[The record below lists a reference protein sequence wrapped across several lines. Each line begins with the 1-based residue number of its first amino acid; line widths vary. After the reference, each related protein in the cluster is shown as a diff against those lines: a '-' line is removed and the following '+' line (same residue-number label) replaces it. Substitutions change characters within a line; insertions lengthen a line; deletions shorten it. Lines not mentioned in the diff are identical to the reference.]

1 MANKNFADMLNKPV
15 RTNVNATETK
25 AAAEPKKA
33 AASKTT
39 VAPARAAEPVRAKGR
54 PVKDESKGKKKD
66 YCKTIN
72 IAVPKDNL
80 EQISE
85 FATAARGISLTD
97 YVNLLIA
104 QDLEKNLSK
113 YKKEINRHPDFD

>member
-1 MANKNFADMLNKPV
+1 MASKNFANMLNKPV
-15 RTNVNATETK
+15 RTNVNTTET
-25 AAAEPKKA
+25 KKA
-33 AASKTT
+33 AAPKTT
-39 VAPARAAEPVRAKGR
+39 VAPAKAAEPVRAKGR
-54 PVKDESKGKKKD
+54 PVKDEAKGKKRD

-72 IAVPKDNL
+72 IAVPKDTL

-85 FATAARGISLTD
+85 FAMAARGISLTD

-104 QDLEKNLSK
+104 QDLEKNLAK